1 MPRPSKFDRKQIIR
15 AARLVARREGFRG
28 VSARAVAKELG
39 ASTSVIY
46 GHFDSVERLQHDLI
60 AYTVQKHFF
69 PIMPA
74 VAAEGL
80 RPLVH
85 AFCRLGRE
93 DTWLAEQLSVS
104 SQANPAWAAGRA
116 LLAQALGGLPRFAHL
131 SEPERL
137 ALVSRFTMACVGV
150 AICWAYGELTDIDA
164 GYDAVVEPVMT
175 SFLASPSGDDLLAG
189 SAG

>member
-1 MPRPSKFDRKQIIR
+1 MPRVSKYDRKQIIR
-15 AARLVARREGFRG
+15 AARVVARREGYRG

-46 GHFDSVERLQHDLI
+46 SHFDSVERLQQDMI
-60 AYTVQKHFF
+60 AYTVRKHFI

-80 RPLVH
+80 RPLAH
-85 AFCRLGRE
+85 AFCGLGRD
-93 DTWLAEQLSVS
+93 DTWLAEQINAGGG
-104 SQANPAWAAGRA
+104 ANPAWGMGRV
-116 LLAQALGGLPRFAHL
+116 LLAQALGMLPRFEHL
-131 SEPERL
+131 TDGERL
-137 ALVSRFTMACVGV
+137 ALVSRFTMAVVGL

-175 SFLASPSGDDLLAG
+175 AFLAAPSGENLLGG
-189 SAG
+189 SGQ